1 MKSLATTPSRAFVS
15 TRARTRSDREI
26 IPTSDFPFATG
37 MARKPVLI
45 IFSAASGKTVSGVSS
60 GGTWRTV
67 ETFVLGGRF
76 LRRMSSRSVTTPTI
90 FFRSRTGSSWTSWV
104 FIFPRASPIVSS
116 GATVTRS
123 VVMKSDTRRSWTLFR
138 FMVNPLG
145 WEPAIAEVR
154 IRKFFSGSS
163 IPNEFGEIPF
173 AKERFGILTG
183 AFQRS
188 GHPRIQHRARGC
200 VESTALVEPDSTVGI
215 GRGIA
220 LSIGAVLK
228 GRGCEGPVSRTD
240 LVDHKD
246 QPAIPALDG
255 ELPRPTPRD

>member
-1 MKSLATTPSRAFVS
+1 S
-15 TRARTRSDREI
+15 TRARTRSDRER

-37 MARKPVLI
+37 IARKPALI

-67 ETFVLGGRF
+67 ETLVLGGRF

-138 FMVNPLG
+138 FMVSPLG
-145 WEPAIAEVR
+145 WEAPIAEVR
-154 IRKFFSGSS
+154 IRKFFQGVSIHEMMETSAIVVFRGRVEGVYFGGNCDAEEEDLGLQGYVSYMPDGSG
-163 IPNEFGEIPF
+163 
-173 AKERFGILTG
+173 
-183 AFQRS
+183 
-188 GHPRIQHRARGC
+188 
-200 VESTALVEPDSTVGI
+200 
-215 GRGIA
+215 
-220 LSIGAVLK
+220 
-228 GRGCEGPVSRTD
+228 
-240 LVDHKD
+240 
-246 QPAIPALDG
+246 
-255 ELPRPTPRD
+255 